1 MKKLTTIITL
11 FLIFVA
17 ATLHAQQNIVV
28 NSDGSQLFYNLT
40 SQTDSIKFAN
50 NYTNF
55 YNGSTSLINLPINAI
70 DSLTF
75 DTTPAP
81 ANKIYI
87 IYNDNS
93 ATIINPFANAG
104 VTITAQS
111 AQVTINSTSAVAN
124 IEYNLLGT
132 SANGSLTVTSTQPML
147 FRMNN
152 LNLTNASGPAIKIN
166 SAVATTFSLKE
177 YSINTLADNAS
188 STINGTVFTSGS
200 LIITDEGTL
209 NIKAA
214 KKHGINASESVT
226 IHSGTVNVLSANGD
240 ALHSEGFTMNSG
252 NLNIAATVIGDGI
265 DAGAALLTINGGN
278 IQITSTENDVKAIK
292 TDGNIVINGG
302 TLQLTV
308 SGNQSKAISSRGNV
322 TINGGILNATVSGNV
337 VLETLGSGFD
347 PSYPTAIKA
356 DGALLVTNGTITL
369 NLPSTAGGGK
379 GFSADGNVTIT
390 GGKITMTLAGNGAT
404 YTNDLGVIDSYS
416 STGIKSDSVIDL
428 QAGEITITNSG
439 TAGKGISADGAIIL
453 GVLNANNLNLKLNVT
468 TTGNR
473 FLVSGSGQS
482 ADYANPKAVK
492 AEGNLT
498 VNSGTITINC
508 TQNQEGG
515 EGLESKNILTINGG
529 DTHIETYD
537 DSINATS
544 AIVING
550 GTTYC
555 KARGNDGID
564 SNGTI
569 TINGGFTISNGAR
582 TPEEGFDCDNNT
594 FAINGGIIVG
604 TGGATSNPTSSA
616 SSQKAIKVTTTLTN
630 NTATT
635 LAIKNAANTNILVY
649 TIPAFTNSGGNSTVT
664 LLFTNPTI
672 TNGIYTVSK
681 GVTVTGGT
689 TTNGYNT
696 GGTVTG
702 GTATTFTV
710 SSNLTSVT
718 AN

>member
-11 FLIFVA
+11 FLIFAA

-104 VTITAQS
+104 VTITAQN

-132 SANGSLTVTSTQPML
+132 SANGSLTATSTQPML

-209 NIKAA
+209 NVKAA

-226 IHSGTVNVLSANGD
+226 IHSGIVNVLSANGD
-240 ALHSEGFTMNSG
+240 ALHSEGFTMNGG
-252 NLNIAATVIGDGI
+252 NLNIAAAVIGDGI

-292 TDGNIVINGG
+292 TDGNIVINDG
-302 TLQLTV
+302 TLQLAV
-308 SGNQSKAISSRGNV
+308 SGNQSKAISSSGNV
-322 TINGGILNATVSGNV
+322 TINGGTLNATVSGNV

-356 DGALLVTNGTITL
+356 DGALLITNGTITL

-379 GFSADGNVTIT
+379 GFSADGNITIT

-416 STGIKSDSVIDL
+416 STGIKSDNVIDL

-537 DSINATS
+537 DAINATS

-664 LLFTNPTI
+664 LLFTNPAI
-672 TNGIYTVSK
+672 TNGTYTVSK